1 MNLRATSLSLLS
13 TLVGNTQTKL
23 TLRQYSLQ
31 CYLHCRLI
39 YSIVL
44 NVFISSAC
52 QNQTRPCRQF
62 YNMPR
67 LPTFFANEFVFQNTY
82 CIDSFT
88 TCPGYSRG
96 IYAIAQRGNHVDVS
110 GVEPLSKQIISYTLY
125 ILVNVP
131 MISQNIRFKPFQV
144 RSKTFLR
151 HSWLITPLGD
161 ILCLRALKT
170 WLKIYRNP
178 HDTKILRGLYS
189 AFLIHFAG
197 FW

>member
-1 MNLRATSLSLLS
+1 MES
-13 TLVGNTQTKL
+13 TQQRRG
-23 TLRQYSLQ
+23 
-31 CYLHCRLI
+31 
-39 YSIVL
+39 
-44 NVFISSAC
+44 
-52 QNQTRPCRQF
+52 
-62 YNMPR
+62 
-67 LPTFFANEFVFQNTY
+67 
-82 CIDSFT
+82 
-88 TCPGYSRG
+88 CP
-96 IYAIAQRGNHVDVS
+96 VDVR

-125 ILVNVP
+125 VLVNVP

-151 HSWLITPLGD
+151 RSWLITPLGD

-197 FW
+197 FNQLFRAIKSPRYKDTHKTYCLIYCPNLLCGVTSLPLIVIRRYLMRMLIHSEIPSLPRLLKILYSASESMYVIRRYLYQKKN

>member
-1 MNLRATSLSLLS
+1 MNLRATSFSLLS

-44 NVFISSAC
+44 NVFISSVC

-67 LPTFFANEFVFQNTY
+67 LSKRSQNMEEEPSSGF
-82 CIDSFT
+82 IAL
-88 TCPGYSRG
+88 GRG
-96 IYAIAQRGNHVDVS
+96 TVDVS
-110 GVEPLSKQIISYTLY
+110 GVEPLSRQIISYTLY

-131 MISQNIRFKPFQV
+131 MISQNIRFKPLQS
-144 RSKTFLR
+144 RSKALSAA
-151 HSWLITPLGD
+151 SWLITPLISYGASER
-161 ILCLRALKT
+161 IKT

-189 AFLIHFAG
+189 AFLIYFAG

>member
-1 MNLRATSLSLLS
+1 MYLSPLS
-13 TLVGNTQTKL
+13 VKTKHARVG
-23 TLRQYSLQ
+23 
-31 CYLHCRLI
+31 
-39 YSIVL
+39 
-44 NVFISSAC
+44 
-52 QNQTRPCRQF
+52 
-62 YNMPR
+62 
-67 LPTFFANEFVFQNTY
+67 
-82 CIDSFT
+82 SFT
-88 TCPGYSRG
+88 TYLGCPERSQNIEEEPSNRLISGGR
-96 IYAIAQRGNHVDVS
+96 RTVDVR

-131 MISQNIRFKPFQV
+131 MISRNIRFKPFQV

-189 AFLIHFAG
+189 AFLIYFAG
-197 FW
+197 FN

>member
-1 MNLRATSLSLLS
+1 MNLRATSFSLLS

-44 NVFISSAC
+44 NVFISSVC

-67 LPTFFANEFVFQNTY
+67 LPTFFANESVFQNTY
-82 CIDSFT
+82 SIRQFYNISGLMFRLNT
-88 TCPGYSRG
+88 PEGG
-96 IYAIAQRGNHVDVS
+96 VDVR

-151 HSWLITPLGD
+151 RSWLITPLGD

-189 AFLIHFAG
+189 AFLIYFAG
-197 FW
+197 FN